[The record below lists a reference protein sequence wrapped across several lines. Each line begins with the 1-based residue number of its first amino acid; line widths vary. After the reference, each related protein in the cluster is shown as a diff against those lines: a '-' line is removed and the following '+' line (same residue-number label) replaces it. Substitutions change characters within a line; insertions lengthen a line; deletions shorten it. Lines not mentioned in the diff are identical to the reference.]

1 MSHKIKPEDV
11 SEVLISWA
19 EDSVGLGNGAWDC
32 VDVQELCAAIINAAI
47 EAGLVS
53 PPCHFIA
60 YPSGMPV
67 MYEPGEP
74 IQIYPGKCSE
84 HHHRH
89 WKGQTE

>member
-1 MSHKIKPEDV
+1 MAFRIKPEDV
-11 SEVLISWA
+11 TLELRQDIA
-19 EDSVGLGNGAWDC
+19 KRLFDHC
-32 VDVQELCAAIINAAI
+32 VREWEIASILNAAI

-53 PPCHFIA
+53 PPCYFIT

-74 IQIYPGKCSE
+74 IQIFPGKGDGPHC
-84 HHHRH
+84 RH